1 MAVAES
7 GSNPTVSDYVDMVL
21 DPLKSRFVKW
31 FFVIEAILVLGG
43 YLIASTGTESAELGS
58 HPSTSHAMGAVMGAL
73 AISFALMFIVVYVGM
88 VGIQY
93 WSHQAGSRK
102 F

>member
-1 MAVAES
+1 MDVAES
-7 GSNPTVSDYVDMVL
+7 GSNSTVADYVNMVL
-21 DPLKSRFVKW
+21 DPLKSRFVMW
-31 FFVIEAILVLGG
+31 FFVFEAILVLGG
-43 YLIASTGTESAELGS
+43 YLIASTGTESTVLGS
-58 HPSTSHAMGAVMGAL
+58 HPSTANAWGAVMGAL
-73 AISFALMFIVVYVGM
+73 AISFALMFLVVYVGM